1 MNTSMPEHGQS
12 LAFLVTVVIFALV
25 MGLVWKRKITERFAL
40 LWIAISIMLLLASSL
55 GFRYLFKIAEL
66 FGIPYPPSALFLLAI
81 FGLTLLVI
89 ELFSWVSKL
98 NERSRVLAQ
107 QLAILR
113 DALDREIASHGR
125 GVKPSALES

>member
-1 MNTSMPEHGQS
+1 
-12 LAFLVTVVIFALV
+12 
-25 MGLVWKRKITERFAL
+25 
-40 LWIAISIMLLLASSL
+40 
-55 GFRYLFKIAEL
+55 
-66 FGIPYPPSALFLLAI
+66 
-81 FGLTLLVI
+81 LVI

-113 DALDREIASHGR
+113 DALDREIASHGP

>member
-1 MNTSMPEHGQS
+1 MNTAMPEHGQS
-12 LAFLVTVVIFALV
+12 LAFLVTLVIFALV
-25 MGLVWKRKITERFAL
+25 MGLVWRRKITERFAL

-55 GFRYLFKIAEL
+55 GFKYLFKIAEL

-107 QLAILR
+107 QVAILR
-113 DALDREIASHGR
+113 DSLDREIANR
-125 GVKPSALES
+125 VGVAKSSLL

>member
-1 MNTSMPEHGQS
+1 
-12 LAFLVTVVIFALV
+12 
-25 MGLVWKRKITERFAL
+25 
-40 LWIAISIMLLLASSL
+40 MLLA
-55 GFRYLFKIAEL
+55 
-66 FGIPYPPSALFLLAI
+66 
-81 FGLTLLVI
+81 I